1 MMMLIAY
8 DVSLEDRQG
17 AKRLRRIAKICED
30 YGLRVQF
37 SLFECDI
44 TQAQWLTLKAKLLD
58 TYQAE
63 TDSLRFYRLGK
74 NWQSKIEHHGAKK
87 TFDLFNDPLIL

>member
-1 MMMLIAY
+1 MMILIAY

>member
-74 NWQSKIEHHGAKK
+74 NWQSKIEHHGAKN